1 MVNLNSKSDPQNLI
15 FVFSVF
21 CTEHQDSWKQQK
33 TTNQRQKQNHN
44 SVTLNCLLFV
54 LIAFSIAQINDIP
67 QAHAMF
73 LTDSTDI
80 YWRRIN
86 SKGTASWT

>member
-1 MVNLNSKSDPQNLI
+1 MVNFNNKSDLQNLI

-33 TTNQRQKQNHN
+33 TTNQRQKRNHN

-54 LIAFSIAQINDIP
+54 LIFPQINDTP